1 MSGAAQGGATG
12 AASSC
17 SSDGKPAFQEPSE
30 ADVLCAEFL
39 ELVRLKTRAGYEE
52 AMKLSE
58 RILELEPKNT
68 LVAEYQMV
76 IELFLKNMDQRC
88 EEQLRSEEA
97 AAQDPNRTPS
107 EVTTDDSEEEED
119 EEDDEDVEEVAEEV
133 ETEPEITPR
142 R

>member
-12 AASSC
+12 MASSC
-17 SSDGKPAFQEPSE
+17 NSDGKPTLQEPSE
-30 ADVLCAEFL
+30 ADILCAEFL
-39 ELVRLKTRAGYEE
+39 ELVRLKTKAGYEE

-58 RILELEPKNT
+58 RILELEPQNT

-107 EVTTDDSEEEED
+107 EVTTDDSEDEEED
-119 EEDDEDVEEVAEEV
+119 DDEDVEEPDEVAEEV
-133 ETEPEITPR
+133 
-142 R
+142 